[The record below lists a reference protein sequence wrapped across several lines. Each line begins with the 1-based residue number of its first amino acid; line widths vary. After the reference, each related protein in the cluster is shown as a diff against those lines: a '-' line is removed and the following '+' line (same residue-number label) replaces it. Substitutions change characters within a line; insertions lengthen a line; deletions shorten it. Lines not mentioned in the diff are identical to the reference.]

1 MDLQFRVDKK
11 GDSDIRLASN
21 PTPSRAYEG
30 DGPTPLLLTGNAGV
44 IEGRESPED
53 FRLSSNYPNP
63 ARQATTFEY
72 ALPESGR
79 VTMEVYDLLGQNVA
93 TPIEG
98 TRQAGRHSVTID
110 VGDLASGMYV
120 VRFQSGSFRSTQKI
134 VVTR

>member
-1 MDLQFRVDKK
+1 
-11 GDSDIRLASN
+11 
-21 PTPSRAYEG
+21 
-30 DGPTPLLLTGNAGV
+30 
-44 IEGRESPED
+44 
-53 FRLSSNYPNP
+53 
-63 ARQATTFEY
+63 
-72 ALPESGR
+72 
-79 VTMEVYDLLGQNVA
+79 MEVYDLLGQNVA